1 MSSLTSFCIHCETK
15 CALKDLSSTEK
26 FNFRI
31 SCSSCYLV
39 YVMLLLF
46 LLANLIRKEHSFQC
60 LLRSVPGLVIIF
72 SEKHDVYNASGQ
84 VTLEL
89 N

>member
-1 MSSLTSFCIHCETK
+1 MHLKTCPLQRSLIF
-15 CALKDLSSTEK
+15 A
-26 FNFRI
+26 F

-60 LLRSVPGLVIIF
+60 LLRLVLGLVIIF
-72 SEKHDVYNASGQ
+72 SEKHDVYNARGQ